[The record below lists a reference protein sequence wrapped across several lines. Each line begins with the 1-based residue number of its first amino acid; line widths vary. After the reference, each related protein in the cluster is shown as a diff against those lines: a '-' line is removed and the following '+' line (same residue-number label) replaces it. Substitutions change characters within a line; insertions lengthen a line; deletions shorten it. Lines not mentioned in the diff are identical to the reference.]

1 MGKLVVA
8 GGVRRRD
15 TSLGSPFHLW
25 GLVSLGGFLLNSS
38 FNVTVHLSCRPGR
51 QAHPILTIS
60 SLLLPTAFPR
70 WPSRGLLGP
79 GDTHSPTP
87 PMLAPSPRGPDCL
100 MWSGGSCG
108 EGGILRQLHPAGRRA
123 AWRPQERH
131 LGRRPAPR
139 PLPVQLL
146 WLEAALTVVLRA
158 HPTQPER

>member
-1 MGKLVVA
+1 MCPPPAMGKLVVA

-108 EGGILRQLHPAGRRA
+108 EGGILLADSYTQLGGGGR
-123 AWRPQERH
+123 P
-131 LGRRPAPR
+131 GDRRR
-139 PLPVQLL
+139 DTWGGDLPPGLSQCSFSGSR
-146 WLEAALTVVLRA
+146 LRS
-158 HPTQPER
+158 Q